1 MLFEDVQTS
10 YVDPR
15 EPKLKPP
22 TGYPSIELDD
32 SFFDDL
38 VPAETDPEKI
48 LEDLELTP
56 CFIPDPDSDDATGY
70 GSKTKTQKPTRASA
84 EAYKDTQRKLHE
96 YRKRRVKDALKKSK
110 EAKTETEKETAQ
122 EEVKEAVRNIVS
134 EPKFLRYKR
143 NREGKED
150 LVLTPLSRMS
160 TGTAY
165 RGGEIEFTYAIDKL
179 MGDFGSS
186 TDEAKKQI
194 FAMYIRNQALG
205 DTTPATTALKSYLAS
220 EHPKETINTRI
231 FPNTDT
237 IFTEAETLKN
247 ELKNLF
253 VAYKKDYYA
262 GLAIPNVDGHE
273 AARRAFEKMVEN
285 MGETI
290 DCHTKFA
297 LLLQGNETE
306 KLVAQVILT
315 EAWTNASAEYRVE
328 IDDEIKKLSP
338 EQLRK
343 IGKARREILEKDLQT
358 GREYLNKM
366 VMQEQNL
373 MSLVFMA
380 TFCPPLFFFACMP
393 CIISYTFA
401 AYDQIRLAML
411 EAKEEDFYTKLDERI
426 DVMSAINVTDA
437 LVTSFIDLNSKEH
450 GNLYLN
456 AVNSM
461 IHPAAAQ
468 DTGQTPPSLLDL
480 KEQLHRQLTTVE
492 EIVDKDGNSKTVGL
506 EMRNYFEKLME
517 MGSDES
523 NIFVANLMKIHKE
536 VQDQK
541 DLLCKGI
548 EDQEKK
554 LEEILNKK
562 PDVTDWLKEQT
573 ETAGIDIK
581 TAGMSEA
588 VQKLMQQSNWYIDA
602 YMPHSIEELRGQA
615 INNSAD
621 YSNNAM
627 RGVFTG
633 ASAKILDNYYK
644 DVLNSSEEGV
654 NNTQHSLDMKS
665 RLMMAFGQYH
675 GKEESHEKLGLG
687 YVKSAFMSDYLKNA
701 ITEIMGN
708 QINQIKTDDTWPTP
722 SEENKNAKIIS
733 KEEAAAFMSEKKN
746 EIVSQIENNNIWDK
760 MAKEAGYKEDS
771 EIPRL
776 MQQFSIAMAINES
789 YEAQIKS
796 VEKTLGYDNSFGDI
810 QLEAYRQEALKE
822 AVELYNK
829 INDID
834 SMAFDKYEKAAKEI
848 KNNTENDVRALT
860 LSNQRNTPYLES
872 ESNARIV
879 NPSNLNNNWKAVS
892 MAGSQSLVE
901 TLKTPED
908 DIKKDNEDPLRQ
920 QRKERGDRFAKS
932 FTLSN
937 RDAYIDPKEERN
949 SGAISKAEEQ
959 AQFISTS
966 VQNIITVSQME
977 TSSSLLN
984 YIDKAKGLTFDP
996 EQKAQADLMLK
1007 EAIKETSGAD
1017 IKIGTD
1023 PRTLSILLGA
1033 SESQLGTQPLVNPL
1047 LNVGHSFNTAADLY
1061 DNYDS
1066 RHSDLEM

>member
-1 MLFEDVQTS
+1 MVFEDVKTS
-10 YVDPR
+10 FVDPR
-15 EPKLKPP
+15 EPELKPP
-22 TGYPSIELDD
+22 TGYQPLKLDD

-38 VPAETDPEKI
+38 IPAETDPEKI

-56 CFIPDPDSDDATGY
+56 CFTPDPDSDDATGY

-96 YRKRRVKDALKKSK
+96 YRKRRIKDALKKSK

-150 LVLTPLSRMS
+150 LILTPLSRMS

-194 FAMYIRNQALG
+194 FALYLRNQALG

-262 GLAIPNVDGHE
+262 GLAIPDVDGHE

-328 IDDEIKKLSP
+328 LDEEIKKLSP

-343 IGKARREILEKDLQT
+343 IGQARQEILEKDLQQ
-358 GREYLNKM
+358 GREYLQKM
-366 VMQEQNL
+366 VLEEQNL

-380 TFCPPLFFFACMP
+380 TFCPPLFFFT
-393 CIISYTFA
+393 CIPTFISFSFA
-401 AYDQIRLAML
+401 AYDQIRLGML
-411 EAKEEDFYTKLDERI
+411 KPREEQFYTKLDERI

-437 LVTSFIDLNSKEH
+437 LVTSFIDLNSREH

-468 DTGQTPPSLLDL
+468 DTGKTPPSLLDL

-492 EIVDKDGNSKTVGL
+492 EVVDKNGNSKTVGL
-506 EMRNYFEKLME
+506 EMRNYYEKLME

-523 NIFVANLMKIHKE
+523 NIFVANLMKVHKE
-536 VQDQK
+536 IQDQK

-548 EDQEKK
+548 EEQEKK
-554 LEEILNKK
+554 LEDILNTK
-562 PDVTDWLKEQT
+562 PDVTDWLKEKA
-573 ETAGIDIK
+573 EAAGADIK
-581 TAGMSEA
+581 ADSMSET
-588 VQKLMQQSNWYIDA
+588 VQKLMRHNNWFIDA
-602 YMPHSIEELRGQA
+602 YMPHSIEELRGQT

-633 ASAKILDNYYK
+633 ASSKILDNYYK
-644 DVLNSSEEGV
+644 DILNQNPEEGLT
-654 NNTQHSLDMKS
+654 NTQHSLDMKS

-675 GKEESHEKLGLG
+675 DAEAGSEKLGLG
-687 YVKSAFMSDYLKNA
+687 YIKSAFMSDYLKNA
-701 ITEIMGN
+701 VTEIMDN
-708 QINQIKTDDTWPTP
+708 QINQIKTDETWPTP
-722 SEENKNAKIIS
+722 SDENKNAKIIS
-733 KEEAAAFMSEKKN
+733 KEEAAAFMSTKKD
-746 EIVSQIENNNIWDK
+746 EIVRQIENNNIWDK
-760 MAKEAGYKEDS
+760 MAQKAGYKEDS
-771 EIPRL
+771 EIPLL
-776 MQQFSIAMAINES
+776 MQQFSIAMAISES
-789 YEAQIKS
+789 YEAQVKS
-796 VEKTLGYDNSFGDI
+796 VERTLGNDNSFGDV

-822 AVELYNK
+822 AVELRDK
-829 INDID
+829 IKDID
-834 SMAFDKYEKAAKEI
+834 PEAFEKYKTAIDEI
-848 KNNTENDVRALT
+848 KKDAGRTV
-860 LSNQRNTPYLES
+860 
-872 ESNARIV
+872 V

-908 DIKKDNEDPLRQ
+908 NVKKDNEDPVRQ
-920 QRKERGDRFAKS
+920 QRKERGARMAKS
-932 FTLSN
+932 YALL
-937 RDAYIDPKEERN
+937 DPEKYQDPDKETG
-949 SGAISKAEEQ
+949 SISKAEEQ
-959 AQFISTS
+959 ARFISQS
-966 VQNIITVSQME
+966 VDNIIAVAKQE
-977 TSSSLLN
+977 TALSLKN
-984 YIDKAKGLTFDP
+984 YIEKEADLKFEP
-996 EQKAQADLMLK
+996 EVKAQADTALK
-1007 EAIKETSGAD
+1007 EVVKKTSGTD

-1033 SESQLGTQPLVNPL
+1033 SESQLGTQSMANQL
-1047 LNVGHSFNTAADLY
+1047 LNVGHSFNTAYNGNAFGY
-1061 DNYDS
+1061 PEYMG
-1066 RHSDLEM
+1066 H